1 MLSNTSTKIFDI
13 VNSYTQDE
21 NDNIRWNKMAAGY
34 RPGYSSFRNYMRGEH
49 LEFGL
54 KYDKLA
60 IQKSYTNLNCPK
72 YQWYPHDAIFNI
84 APNYLIDFKL
94 LNEGT
99 GNISIS
105 SIENKK
111 IQIELGQVT
120 HVGVWRTWSKDYVKH
135 YELLELTPY
144 QEVLDNLFGGN
155 DVYKLY
161 KVKK

>member
-1 MLSNTSTKIFDI
+1 VLSNTSTKIFDI
-13 VNSYTQDE
+13 VNNYTQDE
-21 NDNIRWNKMAAGY
+21 NDTIRWNKMAAGY
-34 RPGYSSFRNYMRGEH
+34 GRGYSSFRNYMRGEH

-60 IQKSYTNLNCPK
+60 TQKSYTNPNYPK
-72 YQWYPHDAIFNI
+72 YQWYPHDAIFPI
-84 APNYLIDFKL
+84 APDFLIDFKL
-94 LNEGT
+94 YNEDT

-105 SIENKK
+105 SIENKE

-120 HVGVWRTWSKDYVKH
+120 HVGVWKTWSKDYVKY

-155 DVYKLY
+155 DSYKLY
-161 KVKK
+161 KVKI